1 MITEDKVRAH
11 GVDETGNIVGQH
23 LLLTLS
29 GCRPDRLNDEALLLK
44 TVREAAIAT
53 GATVLEVR
61 SHSFQPQGFTA
72 MVMLSESHASLH
84 TYPERGIAFWDC
96 FTCGLR
102 CHPEDSIAKLVEALK
117 PESVCRQIVRRS
129 AV

>member
-11 GVDETGNIVGQH
+11 GTDETGNIIGRH

-44 TVREAAIAT
+44 LVREAAIAT

-61 SHSFQPQGFTA
+61 SHSFEPQGFTA
-72 MVMLSESHASLH
+72 IVMLSESHASLH

-96 FTCGLR
+96 FTCGLS
-102 CHPEDSIAKLVEALK
+102 CHPENSIAKLVEALQ
-117 PESVCRQIVRRS
+117 PESAQHQLVRRS
-129 AV
+129 T